1 MVFQLEMEKN
11 AFNEAL
17 RNRTKDYALRI
28 IRLFQSLPKTGE
40 CQIIGKQLLRS
51 GTSVAAN
58 YRSCCR
64 ARSKAEFIAKLCI
77 VIEEADESLF
87 WMELLTESKIVKPE
101 KLQDLQNEA
110 MELLSIFSTARKTI
124 TKKSKE
130 TQP

>member
-1 MVFQLEMEKN
+1 M
-11 AFNEAL
+11 
-17 RNRTKDYALRI
+17 
-28 IRLFQSLPKTGE
+28 PKTGE